1 MTERG
6 VRAASEPS
14 TTAPEKSDMDS
25 TMTIHAT
32 GLRRLLVDGIGPVAA
47 ISLAQLFG
55 TALWFSA
62 NSTAADLMRVWHAS
76 AADIGW
82 LTNAV
87 QLGFIL
93 GTLIISL
100 SGAADRFRASSIFVC
115 SALVGAIFNLCFAWL
130 STGLVSGGVYRF
142 GVGLCLAG
150 IYPMGMKLIVGWAP
164 NRTGQAL
171 AQLVAMLV
179 LGTALPHAMRV
190 MGAGFPWQLIISAS
204 SVLAVGGAIVI
215 AILGDGPHSAVRA
228 RGRAGGV
235 ASTVAQPGVI
245 DAFRVPSFRAATFGY
260 FGHMWELYTFW
271 TAVPLLIS
279 HSSLVAGFP
288 GIGVPAMSFAV
299 IGMGALGSLAGG
311 VLSRHIGS
319 AKVATGALAISGLCC
334 LTFALGWRYL
344 SPGALAVLLAI
355 WGASVVADSPQF
367 SALAAKA
374 CPPELVGSALAI
386 QNSIGFAVTV
396 VSIALTTLLFE
407 RVGLDA
413 IWLLVPGPVLGLAA
427 FAVTLRSARAPVRND
442 VTREAGLAPEVAHV
456 DNVERGGRRNTC

>member
-1 MTERG
+1 
-6 VRAASEPS
+6 
-14 TTAPEKSDMDS
+14 MDLGN
-25 TMTIHAT
+25 TMKAM
-32 GLRRLLVDGIGPVAA
+32 GLRRLLVDSIGPVAA

-62 NSTAADLMRVWHAS
+62 NSTAADLMKLWHAS

-115 SALVGAIFNLCFAWL
+115 SALAGAILNLCFAWL

-142 GVGLCLAG
+142 GVGVCLAG
-150 IYPMGMKLIVGWAP
+150 IYPVGMKLIVGWAP
-164 NRTGQAL
+164 NRTGQTL

-190 MGAGFPWQLIISAS
+190 MGTGFPWQLVISAS

-215 AILGDGPHSAVRA
+215 GALGEGPYSEIRA
-228 RGRAGGV
+228 RALDGGV
-235 ASTVAQPGVI
+235 AAGASQSSVI
-245 DAFRVPSFRAATFGY
+245 NAFRIPSFRAATFGY

-271 TAVPLLIS
+271 TAVPLLVS
-279 HSSLVAGFP
+279 HSSLVAHFS
-288 GIGVPAMSFAV
+288 GIGVSAMSFAI
-299 IGMGALGSLAGG
+299 IGMGAVGSLAGG
-311 VLSRHIGS
+311 VLSRQIGS
-319 AKVATGALAISGLCC
+319 SKVATGALAISGLCC

-344 SPGALAVLLAI
+344 SPEWLAALMAI
-355 WGASVVADSPQF
+355 WGAAVVADSPQF
-367 SALAAKA
+367 SALAARA
-374 CPPELVGSALAI
+374 CPPDLVGSALAI

-396 VSIALTTLLFE
+396 VSIAITTSLFE

-413 IWLLVPGPVLGLAA
+413 TWLLVPGPVLGLAA
-427 FAVTLRSARAPVRND
+427 FAAMSRPTRASVRTFGTHRS
-442 VTREAGLAPEVAHV
+442 
-456 DNVERGGRRNTC
+456 